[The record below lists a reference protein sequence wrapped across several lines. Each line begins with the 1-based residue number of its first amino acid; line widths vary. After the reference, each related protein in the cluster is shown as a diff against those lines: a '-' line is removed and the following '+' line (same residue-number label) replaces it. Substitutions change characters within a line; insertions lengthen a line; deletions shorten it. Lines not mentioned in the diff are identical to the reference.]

1 MIRSTR
7 RTTAPPPAPAMPAQR
22 GTTAQPRP
30 RSRRAVRSPLLRIT
44 IERPHIGLPVVRMS
58 GEIDLS
64 SRERIEEL
72 IRQRLTAASLQAI
85 VLDLTA
91 VTFCSSCGVEMLLQ
105 AQYRADQ
112 RQVPLHVVPSPPVRR
127 LLELTD
133 SAALVQLHSTT
144 AQALAAADRR

>member
-7 RTTAPPPAPAMPAQR
+7 RTAAPAPAPAMPAQR

-30 RSRRAVRSPLLRIT
+30 SRRRAVRSPLLRIT

-105 AQYRADQ
+105 AQCRADQ

-133 SAALVQLHSTT
+133 SAALVQLHATT